1 VKRLILVGGGHTH
14 VEVLRRFGMQPLAG
28 VELLLISPGRFTP
41 YSGMLPGL
49 VAGHYG
55 FEECHIDLEALT
67 NFARARFLRDQTVG
81 LDPEAKSLRCE
92 SGVSVPYDVLSID
105 IGAVPAR
112 YPKGRHPQ
120 GDSTGV
126 GIPVKPVDRYLQEWE
141 RVLQLARQRPLDL
154 LVVGGGAGGVEI
166 TLAMQHRLSRLT
178 PRPSVRFSLVTMTD
192 TIMPD
197 HCAGVRKR
205 LARVLAQR
213 GVAVHLRSRVVK
225 QEADG
230 VLLESGAHLQAD
242 CVFSALG
249 ARPPAWLAQAGLKTD
264 AAGFVLV
271 GETLQSLSHPEVFAV
286 GDVATMARHPRP
298 KSGVYAVRQGP
309 PLADNLRRLAGGQ
322 VLEPYLPQPIAL
334 NLISTGDKYAVA
346 SWGSLAWEGAWVW
359 RWKDRIDRRFMRR
372 YRFGAAG
379 TRPGSGAGFMR

>member
-28 VELLLISPGRFTP
+28 VELLLISPDRFTP

-49 VAGHYG
+49 VAGHYR
-55 FEECHIDLEALT
+55 FEDCHFDLEAVT
-67 NFARARFLRDQTVG
+67 GFARARFLRDLAVG
-81 LDPEAKSLRCE
+81 LDLGAKLLRCE
-92 SGVSVPYDVLSID
+92 SGATVPYDLVSID
-105 IGAVPAR
+105 IGAAPT
-112 YPKGRHPQ
+112 RHLPR
-120 GDSTGV
+120 DSTGV

-178 PRPSVRFSLVTMTD
+178 PRPSVRFALVTMTD

-205 LARVLAQR
+205 LARVLARR
-213 GVAVHLRSRVVK
+213 GITVHVRSRVVR
-225 QEADG
+225 QEGDG
-230 VLLESGAHLQAD
+230 VLLESGVRLQAD
-242 CVFSALG
+242 CIFSALG
-249 ARPPAWLAQAGLKTD
+249 AQPAAWLAGLQTD

-271 GETLQSLSHPEVFAV
+271 SETLQSLSHPEVFAV
-286 GDVATMARHPRP
+286 GDIATVAKHPRP

-309 PLADNLRRLAGGQ
+309 PLADNLRRLLSGQ

-334 NLISTGDKYAVA
+334 NLISTGDQYAVA
-346 SWGSLAWEGAWVW
+346 SWGALAWQGAWVW

-372 YRFGAAG
+372 YRFGAG
-379 TRPGSGAGFMR
+379 

>member
-1 VKRLILVGGGHTH
+1 VKRLILVGGGHAH
-14 VEVLRRFGMQPLAG
+14 VEVLRGFGLQPLAD
-28 VELLLISPGRFTP
+28 VELLLISPDRFTP

-49 VAGHYG
+49 VAGHYS
-55 FEECHIDLEALT
+55 FEECHIDLEAVT
-67 NFARARFLRDQTVG
+67 RFARARFLRDQAVG
-81 LDPEAKSLRCE
+81 LDPEAKLLRCE
-92 SGVSVPYDVLSID
+92 SGVAVPYDLLSLD
-105 IGAVPAR
+105 IGAGSAR
-112 YPKGRHPQ
+112 YPN
-120 GDSTGV
+120 STGIGV
-126 GIPVKPVDRYLQEWE
+126 PVKPVDRYLQEWE

-154 LVVGGGAGGVEI
+154 LVVGGGAGGVET

-197 HCAGVRKR
+197 HSAGVRER

-213 GVAVHLRSRVVK
+213 GVAVHLRSRVAR
-225 QEADG
+225 QESDG
-230 VLLESGAHLQAD
+230 VLLESGARLQAD

-286 GDVATMARHPRP
+286 GDVATMAQHPRP
-298 KSGVYAVRQGP
+298 KSGVYAVRQGQ
-309 PLADNLRRLAGGQ
+309 PLADNLRRLAGGRA
-322 VLEPYLPQPIAL
+322 LEPYLPQPIAL

-346 SWGSLAWEGAWVW
+346 SWGRLAWEGAWVW

-379 TRPGSGAGFMR
+379 TRPGSSAGFMR

>member
-14 VEVLRRFGMQPLAG
+14 VEVLRRFGMQPLAD

-49 VAGHYG
+49 VGGHYG
-55 FEECHIDLEALT
+55 FEECHLDLEGVT
-67 NFARARFLRDQTVG
+67 GFARSRFLRDQAIG
-81 LDPEAKSLRCE
+81 LDLEAKLLRCE
-92 SGVSVPYDVLSID
+92 SGVSVPYDLLSID
-105 IGAVPAR
+105 IGAASSP
-112 YPKGRHPQ
+112 HLQ
-120 GDSTGV
+120 GDSTAV

-197 HCAGVRKR
+197 HCTGVRKR
-205 LARVLAQR
+205 LERTLAQR
-213 GVAVHLRSRVVK
+213 AITVHVRSRVVR
-225 QEADG
+225 QEGDG
-230 VLLESGAHLQAD
+230 VLLESGVRLQAD
-242 CVFSALG
+242 CIFSALG
-249 ARPPAWLAQAGLKTD
+249 AQPSAWLAQAGLKTD

-286 GDVATMARHPRP
+286 GDIASMAQHPRP

-309 PLADNLRRLAGGQ
+309 PLADNLRRLVSGQ

-346 SWGSLAWEGAWVW
+346 SWGALAWEGAWVW

-372 YRFGAAG
+372 YRFGAG
-379 TRPGSGAGFMR
+379 